1 MENNLIRIRTL
12 FNTAHLDKNDCNEL
26 IQLTVNSSNE
36 VERAYLAAG
45 LMVSSKYLIN
55 PFKISKIFNEGKVQ
69 LEDLVSENFEE
80 AEIRFLRYSIQ
91 LNTPKF
97 IGYSKN
103 IDEDRLVLVNYIKAN
118 RNSELT
124 NHMMIFLKDT
134 NDAVL
139 KLVE

>member
-1 MENNLIRIRTL
+1 MKAKSNLR
-12 FNTAHLDKNDCNEL
+12 
-26 IQLTVNSSNE
+26 
-36 VERAYLAAG
+36 
-45 LMVSSKYLIN
+45 
-55 PFKISKIFNEGKVQ
+55 
-69 LEDLVSENFEE
+69 DLVSENFEE

-134 NDAVL
+134 KDVIL
-139 KLVE
+139 KAI

>member
-1 MENNLIRIRTL
+1 MENNLVRIRTL
-12 FNTAHLDKNDCNEL
+12 FNTAHLDKSDCNEL
-26 IQLTVNSSNE
+26 IQITVNSSNE

-45 LMVSSKYLIN
+45 LMVSSKYHIN

-134 NDAVL
+134 KDVIL
-139 KLVE
+139 KAI